1 MARTTRAEVGAWGEA
16 IAARR
21 LAEKGYLIRDRNW
34 RAGHGELDIVAER
47 AGVLV
52 FVEVR
57 ARHGDAFGAP
67 EETIT
72 PRKQAKL
79 IETAEAYLAEHGLDG
94 AQWQID
100 AVVIE
105 FDARNAVTRLDH
117 IECAVERGRPL
128 D

>member
-1 MARTTRAEVGAWGEA
+1 VGAWGEA
-16 IAARR
+16 IAARH
-21 LAEKGYLIRDRNW
+21 LEGKGYRIRDRNW
-34 RAGHGELDIVAER
+34 RAGRGELDIVAER
-47 AGVLV
+47 EGAVV

-57 ARHGDAFGAP
+57 ARRSDAYGAP

-79 IETAEAYLAEHGLDG
+79 IETAERYLAEHSLEG

-105 FDARNAVTRLDH
+105 FDARNAVARLDH
-117 IECAVERGRPL
+117 IECAVERAVERASVS
-128 D
+128 